1 MSWKSLITRH
11 FCARMRYGHNGVM
24 NAIHATALTKRFGEV
39 TAVNAIDLDIEPGEV
54 VALLGPNGAGKTTTL
69 DMILGLT
76 HPTSGQVSVLGTTP
90 AAAIRAGRISAL
102 LQSGGLLADMSVRDT
117 VAYIAACYPKTQ
129 PIDSVLER
137 AGLTAIARRTVGK
150 CSGGE
155 QQRLKFALALLPEP
169 DVLIL
174 DEPTTGMDVAARR
187 DFWANIHEEAHHG
200 RTVIFATHY
209 LAEAEEFA
217 GRTILMNAGH
227 IVADGPTS
235 QVRSVAG
242 LRHVRVTASS
252 PLPAPERDAL
262 AAQLAALPGTT
273 ASWDGRALEV
283 RTALSDDAARILLA
297 HPHLTDL
304 IITETSLEDAF
315 LALTSADTIGA

>member
-1 MSWKSLITRH
+1 MTVVMEKSGHPALLR
-11 FCARMRYGHNGVM
+11 ARVAGHNGVM
-24 NAIHATALTKRFGEV
+24 NAISAKALTKKFGNV
-39 TAVNAIDLDIEPGEV
+39 TAVDGIDLVIEPGEV

-76 HPTSGQVSVLGTTP
+76 HPTSGQVSVLGGTP

-102 LQSGGLLADMSVRDT
+102 LQTGGLLADMTVRES
-117 VAYIAACYPKTQ
+117 VAYIAACYPGAQ
-129 PIDSVLER
+129 PIDSVIER
-137 AGLTAIARRTVGK
+137 TGLTPIAGRRVGK

-187 DFWANIHEEAHHG
+187 EFWANIYEESHHG

-217 GRTILMNAGH
+217 KRTILMNAGR

-235 QVRSVAG
+235 QVRSIAG
-242 LRHVRVTASS
+242 LRHVRATACA
-252 PLPAPERDAL
+252 LPATERETL
-262 AAQLAALPGTT
+262 AAELAALPGTT
-273 ASWDGRALEV
+273 ASWDGQTLEV
-283 RTALSDDAARILLA
+283 RTAHSDDAARILLA
-297 HPHLTDL
+297 HPITDL
-304 IITETSLEDAF
+304 IITEASLEDAF
-315 LALTSADTIGA
+315 LTLTSTKKTGA